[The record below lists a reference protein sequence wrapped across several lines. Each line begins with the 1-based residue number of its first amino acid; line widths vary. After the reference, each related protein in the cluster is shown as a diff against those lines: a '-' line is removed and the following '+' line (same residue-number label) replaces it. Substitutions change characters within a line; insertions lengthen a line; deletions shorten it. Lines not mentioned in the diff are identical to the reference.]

1 MGRWKAKKKM
11 KYKQESYKQSS
22 NIGRFVILQKPY
34 KCRICLET
42 FDSAHDFVDHLM
54 DLHFPDMKINLWNK
68 CQLSRDLKELN
79 DGAMW

>member
-1 MGRWKAKKKM
+1 MR
-11 KYKQESYKQSS
+11 YKQTS

-34 KCRICLET
+34 KCRICSET

-54 DLHFPDMKINLWNK
+54 DLHFPDTKIDLWGK
-68 CQLSRDLKELN
+68 CQITRDLKELN